1 MMTMNE
7 ATSNQQ
13 INELDSLTEQEAL
26 ELAEVLKQKLTDQQT
41 PSSDQTSIKQM
52 VAGLGDQRGALRLT
66 FAQSLGNVGEAAVP
80 YLCDAL
86 KNNPNVVIRRASAK
100 TLNLIGSRKALPN
113 LVEAFKTDS
122 DPVVQGSS
130 AGAMATI
137 GVPAIDAL
145 LHILVEPDCTAFQVG
160 LINLALSFIGSKA
173 PDALDQATQSNNI
186 EIRIAAITVLAE
198 QIQTQSNNSAKIA
211 LITALSDEASEVRAE
226 AATMAGKTLEP
237 EDISNQLCKMLKDES
252 EQVRKNTSLA
262 LMKMEATDA
271 IDRIKDA
278 IKTEKDEQVKS
289 VMTVAVNVLK
299 KASVSV
305 N

>member
-1 MMTMNE
+1 MIET
-7 ATSNQQ
+7 TSNQQ
-13 INELDSLTEQEAL
+13 INELDSLTEQEAF
-26 ELAEVLKQKLTDQQT
+26 ELAEVLKQKLTDQET
-41 PSSDQTSIKQM
+41 PSCDQASIKQM

-86 KNNPNVVIRRASAK
+86 KNNPNVIIRRASAK
-100 TLNLIGSRKALPN
+100 TLNLIGSKKALPN
-113 LVEAFKTDS
+113 LVEAFKTDA

-137 GVPAIDAL
+137 GAPAIDDL
-145 LHILVEPDCTAFQVG
+145 LQILVEPSCTAFQVG

-173 PDALDQATQSNNI
+173 PDALDQATQSDNV

-198 QIQTQSNNSAKIA
+198 QIQAQTNHSAKIA
-211 LITALSDEASEVRAE
+211 LIKALSDEASEVRAE

-237 EDISNQLCKMLKDES
+237 EDVSNQLCKMLKDES
-252 EQVRKNTSLA
+252 EQVRKNTALA
-262 LMKMEATDA
+262 LMKMESIDA
-271 IDRIKDA
+271 VDRIKDA

-289 VMTVAVNVLK
+289 VMTVALNVLNK
-299 KASVSV
+299 S
-305 N
+305 